1 MTYKDLLEKYVGE
14 KAHFDLSQEGYYL
27 LDFTGS
33 SFANVEVRE
42 AHEEFVILFDEVEK
56 FKFTLPYS
64 QTIIRLP

>member
-1 MTYKDLLEKYVGE
+1 MTYKELIEKYVGE

-33 SFANVEVRE
+33 SFTNVNVRE

-56 FKFTLPYS
+56 FKFALPYS
-64 QTIIRLP
+64 QIIIRM

>member
-1 MTYKDLLEKYVGE
+1 MTYKELMETYVDQ

-33 SFANVEVRE
+33 SFTNVIVRE
-42 AHEEFVILFDEVEK
+42 AHDEFVLLFDEVEK

-64 QTIIRLP
+64 QTIIRM

>member
-1 MTYKDLLEKYVGE
+1 MTYKELMEKYVDE

-33 SFANVEVRE
+33 SFTNVIVRE
-42 AHEEFVILFDEVEK
+42 AHAEFVILFDEVEK

-64 QTIIRLP
+64 QTIIRM

>member
-1 MTYKDLLEKYVGE
+1 VTYKELLEKYAGK

-33 SFANVEVRE
+33 SYTNVHVRE

-56 FKFTLPYS
+56 YKFALPYP
-64 QTIIRLP
+64 QTIIRM

>member
-1 MTYKDLLEKYVGE
+1 MTYKELLEEYVGK

-33 SFANVEVRE
+33 SYANVNVSE

-56 FKFTLPYS
+56 FKFALPYF
-64 QTIIRLP
+64 QTIIRL

>member
-1 MTYKDLLEKYVGE
+1 MTYKELMETYIDQ

-33 SFANVEVRE
+33 SFTNVIVRE
-42 AHEEFVILFDEVEK
+42 AHDEFVLLFDEVEK

-64 QTIIRLP
+64 QTIIRM

>member
-1 MTYKDLLEKYVGE
+1 MTYKELLESYLGE

-33 SFANVEVRE
+33 SYTNVNVRE

-56 FKFTLPYS
+56 YRFALPYA
-64 QTIIRLP
+64 QTIIRM

>member
-1 MTYKDLLEKYVGE
+1 MTYKELMEKYVDQ

-33 SFANVEVRE
+33 SFTNVIVRE
-42 AHEEFVILFDEVEK
+42 AHTEFVILFDEVEK

-64 QTIIRLP
+64 QTIIRM

>member
-1 MTYKDLLEKYVGE
+1 MTYKELLDKYVGK

-33 SFANVEVRE
+33 SFTNVNVRE

-56 FKFTLPYS
+56 FKFALPYS
-64 QTIIRLP
+64 QTIIRL